1 MVPRFG
7 GKSRLGLPET
17 ASEWPRYLRAK
28 AIGWLARREYTS
40 AELAAKLG
48 RLTPENALV
57 EAVLADLRSHDL
69 LSDTRFAESFVRS
82 RSTRFGSARVAGELR
97 AKGVPVD
104 QAKGLIDGLK
114 ADELARARLVGTQ
127 VRRGGGG
134 FGGPREANALPA
146 GARISVRGDP
156 SRRPAC
162 SRGSGFVRLRG
173 RIFRGPLC

>member
-40 AELAAKLG
+40 VELAAKLG

-82 RSTRFGSARVAGELR
+82 RSTRYGSARVAGELR

-114 ADELARARLVGTQ
+114 ADELARARALWERKFGAAAADSAARAKQMRFLQARGFPSEVI
-127 VRRGGGG
+127 RRVV
-134 FGGPREANALPA
+134 PRAVAEVDL
-146 GARISVRGDP
+146 SD
-156 SRRPAC
+156 
-162 SRGSGFVRLRG
+162 
-173 RIFRGPLC
+173 